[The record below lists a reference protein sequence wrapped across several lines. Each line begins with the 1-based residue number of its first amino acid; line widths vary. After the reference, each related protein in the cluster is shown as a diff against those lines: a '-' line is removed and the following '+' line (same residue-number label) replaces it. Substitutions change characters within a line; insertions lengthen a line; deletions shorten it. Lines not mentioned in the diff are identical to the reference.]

1 MYKIPFG
8 SIERRTRANDEER
21 TTRGIDAVAREFQ
34 KRERETQIWVAYL
47 LDAEVRADGRGG
59 GVRLVV
65 LRPPR
70 AALPAGRACSALG
83 ARESSLGVG
92 R

>member
-1 MYKIPFG
+1 MG
-8 SIERRTRANDEER
+8 VVLRGRDLTAMMLRR
-21 TTRGIDAVAREFQ
+21 
-34 KRERETQIWVAYL
+34 
-47 LDAEVRADGRGG
+47 RGG

-70 AALPAGRACSALG
+70 AALPAARACSALG
-83 ARESSLGVG
+83 ARESLGVG

>member
-1 MYKIPFG
+1 MDGGFDSSMAAAARARG
-8 SIERRTRANDEER
+8 LQHSRRWRASVGVVL
-21 TTRGIDAVAREFQ
+21 RGRDLTALMLR
-34 KRERETQIWVAYL
+34 R
-47 LDAEVRADGRGG
+47 RGG
-59 GVRLVV
+59 GVRLIV

-83 ARESSLGVG
+83 ARESLGVG